1 MSRDVIV
8 AKINGILEEAE
19 ELPPVLQTVLASV
32 ALNYAVIYS
41 THSTLDSEASVQVS
55 KKYFKPFFYC
65 EIVFELT

>member
-1 MSRDVIV
+1 MDSNLHGAASLSRDVIV

-41 THSTLDSEASVQVS
+41 THLDSEASVQV
-55 KKYFKPFFYC
+55 
-65 EIVFELT
+65 